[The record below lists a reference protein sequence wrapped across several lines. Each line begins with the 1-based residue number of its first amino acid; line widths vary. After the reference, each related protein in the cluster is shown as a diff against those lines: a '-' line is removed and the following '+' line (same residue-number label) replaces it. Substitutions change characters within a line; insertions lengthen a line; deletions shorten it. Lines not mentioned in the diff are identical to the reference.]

1 MVSLVLG
8 AHSGAGGT
16 RLTGLPLELGV
27 VANTGATLTG
37 SSSVTDLT
45 VFGQTRGLVQ
55 GAVAGAARV
64 VGVADALPALTAAV
78 SCSKTKAGFT
88 DEPVVLDIPECYLH
102 RACCWSGHS

>member
-37 SSSVTDLT
+37 SSSVTDRSDR
-45 VFGQTRGLVQ
+45 FWPNTRPGP
-55 GAVAGAARV
+55 GSSRRRCPCSWRRRCTSGTHSGRV
-64 VGVADALPALTAAV
+64 LFKDKSRV
-78 SCSKTKAGFT
+78 
-88 DEPVVLDIPECYLH
+88 Y
-102 RACCWSGHS
+102 